1 MKGLEI
7 EVTDDVDTPRMY
19 EESFYQSAESCLKDQ
34 KDEKKTN
41 MIESD
46 DLKNNVPD
54 IEMQKTSR
62 KNEGSN
68 QFLKIRDFREM
79 CQNIQR
85 CHFPYNKKA
94 EQVTNLEYR
103 EIFSIACD

>member
-41 MIESD
+41 VIEPD
-46 DLKNNVPD
+46 DLKNDVPD
-54 IEMQKTSR
+54 IKMK
-62 KNEGSN
+62 
-68 QFLKIRDFREM
+68 
-79 CQNIQR
+79 
-85 CHFPYNKKA
+85 
-94 EQVTNLEYR
+94 
-103 EIFSIACD
+103 